1 MNFMHKRIKRFELE
15 GKILDDKCIAR
26 MKEQYIKLLSES
38 MKEQG
43 YVIRLDIDPD
53 WTIQYTG
60 NHYEFILSVYGSYI
74 GKKNAACIDG
84 LDKNRPIYTRPNK
97 SEESS
102 LDRESTL
109 NQK

>member
-1 MNFMHKRIKRFELE
+1 MFQLE
-15 GKILDDKCIAR
+15 GQILDDRAIAD
-26 MKEQYIKLLSES
+26 MKEKYIKLLSES

-53 WTIQYTG
+53 WSLQYTG
-60 NHYEFILSVYGSYI
+60 NYYEFILSVYGSHI

-84 LDKNRPIYTRPNK
+84 LDKNRPIYTQPNK
-97 SEESS
+97 SEESY